1 MHALLARGLTATAAL
16 WPDIRTAYT
25 WVHRAAHLL
34 TNAAGQDVYA
44 LRRAY
49 RGLLA
54 EMGRERATAG
64 TLAPAVEHFRTVTK
78 SYWLGLF
85 QCYQVAE
92 LPRTNNDLEHFFGS
106 ARHHDRRVTGRKVA
120 TPALVVRGAVRLLA
134 AVATRMQPLSA
145 AQLRPADP
153 TAWRT
158 LRRDLDHRQEARRA
172 QRRFRRDST
181 TYLAQIEAAL
191 RQSSLPP

>member
-1 MHALLARGLTATAAL
+1 LLRLHTLLARGLTATAAL

-44 LRRAY
+44 LRR
-49 RGLLA
+49 
-54 EMGRERATAG
+54 
-64 TLAPAVEHFRTVTK
+64 
-78 SYWLGLF
+78 
-85 QCYQVAE
+85 
-92 LPRTNNDLEHFFGS
+92 
-106 ARHHDRRVTGRKVA
+106 
-120 TPALVVRGAVRLLA
+120 
-134 AVATRMQPLSA
+134 
-145 AQLRPADP
+145 
-153 TAWRT
+153 
-158 LRRDLDHRQEARRA
+158 DLDHRQEARRA